1 MIALRLGAPP
11 PGHAHWSLRLLA
23 RRAVELEIVESVS
36 HETVRRDVRKNG
48 VTGRKVAY
56 WVIPPEADAEF
67 EAHMEQVLDAYARP
81 YDAARPV
88 LCIDE
93 QPVQLVRETR
103 RLLLAAGARL
113 RRTKAD
119 WAREVADLLEGR

>member
-1 MIALRLGAPP
+1 
-11 PGHAHWSLRLLA
+11 
-23 RRAVELEIVESVS
+23 
-36 HETVRRDVRKNG
+36 
-48 VTGRKVAY
+48 
-56 WVIPPEADAEF
+56 
-67 EAHMEQVLDAYARP
+67 MEQVLDAYARP

-103 RLLLAAGARL
+103 RLLPAAGARP